1 MNKILKLAAVLA
13 VGSASVAVYAQ
24 SEADAQGEAY
34 GQFRPLQGQTQAAA
48 PQTAAQPAPA
58 PEAPPAQPE
67 QPAAQPEPESAQ
79 AQAPA
84 PTQVQSPAMAAP
96 YGYGPGAGYGPGHMD
111 PFGAHSWARYEE
123 RKRFMRDRQM
133 FRRYAGPRRGYYG
146 RHSRFGTPYGGPVPY
161 HGVPQAPAAAAPAPE
176 EGQAPEAAAQP
187 GY

>member
-1 MNKILKLAAVLA
+1 MNIILKLAAALA

-24 SEADAQGEAY
+24 SETGSSGEAY
-34 GQFRPLQGQTQAAA
+34 GKFRPLEGQAQAAA
-48 PQTAAQPAPA
+48 PPQTAAQPAPA
-58 PEAPPAQPE
+58 PEAPPVQPE
-67 QPAAQPEPESAQ
+67 APAAQPAPESAQ
-79 AQAPA
+79 AQPS
-84 PTQVQSPAMAAP
+84 VMVAP

-111 PFGAHSWARYEE
+111 PFGADSWARYEE

-146 RHSRFGTPYGGPVPY
+146 RHSRFGPYYSGPVPY
-161 HGVPQAPAAAAPAPE
+161 HGVPQAPAAAAPAPAPE